1 VFSFTEN
8 ENFFWGGGEGRMDL
22 LDLGEGSVA
31 GFGGKGKEPYSDFFE
46 GDGFLEGHIVFHKNV
61 QGTYARRYD
70 ACFLV
75 QNVVT
80 SLEW

>member
-1 VFSFTEN
+1 MYIGPRATSSF
-8 ENFFWGGGEGRMDL
+8 
-22 LDLGEGSVA
+22 
-31 GFGGKGKEPYSDFFE
+31 
-46 GDGFLEGHIVFHKNV
+46 IKNV

-80 SLEW
+80 SLEAKNVV